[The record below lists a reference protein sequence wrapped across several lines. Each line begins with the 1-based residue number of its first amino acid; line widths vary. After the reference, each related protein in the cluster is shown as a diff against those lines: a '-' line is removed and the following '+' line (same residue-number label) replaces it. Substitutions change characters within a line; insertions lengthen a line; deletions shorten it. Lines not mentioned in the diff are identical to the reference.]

1 MSHFAGDAIAVT
13 HVTDVWPPVSTGLP
27 QNILGQ
33 VPETD
38 HGVLTHA
45 TKPVAR
51 HRRASLGGPRHVVGL
66 RQHGGGGC
74 GNWNIFESKW

>member
-1 MSHFAGDAIAVT
+1 MS
-13 HVTDVWPPVSTGLP
+13 
-27 QNILGQ
+27 
-33 VPETD
+33 ETD

-51 HRRASLGGPRHVVGL
+51 HRRASLGGPRHGAGARVVGL

-74 GNWNIFESKW
+74 GN